1 MPTILCQLEAVL
13 RFLSNDPGDSNMQA
27 CREGLRQAIAAL
39 RRHIQTGSSR

>member
-13 RFLSNDPGDSNMQA
+13 RFLSHNPGDPNMQA

-39 RRHIQTGSSR
+39 KRHIRAEAS